1 MAFEKDRSKVSSLLH
16 SMVWFL
22 PSLGPYFGFIGVF
35 KRGIA
40 ELASGYPCGT
50 LTRDENVCF
59 TRAFAP
65 FFVDGTLR

>member
-1 MAFEKDRSKVSSLLH
+1 MAFEKDRSKVSSFFLL
-16 SMVWFL
+16 S
-22 PSLGPYFGFIGVF
+22 GPYLGFIGVF

-40 ELASGYPCGT
+40 ELAPGYPCGT

-65 FFVDGTLR
+65 FVVDGTLR